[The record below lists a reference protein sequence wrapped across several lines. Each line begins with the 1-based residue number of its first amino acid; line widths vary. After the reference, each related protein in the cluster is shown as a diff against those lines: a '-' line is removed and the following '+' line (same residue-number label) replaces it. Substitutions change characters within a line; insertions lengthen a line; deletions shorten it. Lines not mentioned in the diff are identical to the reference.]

1 MGLEV
6 VTALMIEVAEADP
19 GLAAWQIALIAVA
32 GALCLAALLLLGALV
47 WSRYFLLVRQAYAKP
62 VAGDTATFL
71 VTVRRGEMGHP
82 HPRPAAD

>member
-1 MGLEV
+1 M
-6 VTALMIEVAEADP
+6 
-19 GLAAWQIALIAVA
+19 IAVA